1 VFGYERRISYIYFVV
16 RCRAILNFKN
26 KNVMNNLENT
36 NPAHSHF
43 LKSFLERNVRDV
55 RKTLKTREDE
65 LQLALELKIA
75 LKKGRQPKDASN
87 EMSIEIY
94 KKSIMKLDFV
104 LDWLD
109 IQLSELENNQLN
121 LKQK

>member
-1 VFGYERRISYIYFVV
+1 
-16 RCRAILNFKN
+16 
-26 KNVMNNLENT
+26 MNNLEN
-36 NPAHSHF
+36 NQAHSHF

-55 RKTLKTREDE
+55 RKTLKQREDD
-65 LQLALELKIA
+65 LQLALEIKSA
-75 LKKGRQPKDASN
+75 LKKERKPKDASN

-109 IQLSELENNQLN
+109 IQLSELENN
-121 LKQK
+121 